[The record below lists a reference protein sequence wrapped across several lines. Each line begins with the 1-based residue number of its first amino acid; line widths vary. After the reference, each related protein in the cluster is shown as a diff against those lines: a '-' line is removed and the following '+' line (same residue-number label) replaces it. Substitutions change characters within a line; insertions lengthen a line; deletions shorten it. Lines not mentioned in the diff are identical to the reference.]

1 MLAITL
7 YDTVL
12 WLHITAVIVAFGA
25 LFAYPVF
32 FAVNAGSPI
41 TERASL
47 HRLQIAFSKRITGP
61 AIGVV
66 LIAGIYLATQRD
78 QGSEPWVAIAFVM
91 LLVIAGLGATVLRR
105 AEQGMIDSATAGDEP
120 AYAAALGTARLWTL
134 VTLVLVV
141 VTIFDMTAKPFS

>member
-1 MLAITL
+1 MFAITF

-12 WLHITAVIVAFGA
+12 WLHITAVVVAFGG

-32 FAVNAGSPI
+32 LDVNARAPLA
-41 TERASL
+41 ERPGF
-47 HRLQIAFSKRITGP
+47 HRLQIAFSKKVTGP
-61 AIGVV
+61 TIGVV
-66 LIAGIYLATQRD
+66 LITGIYLATQRD

-120 AYAAALGTARLWTL
+120 AYAAALGSARLWTF
-134 VTLVLVV
+134 VTLALVV
-141 VTIFDMTAKPFS
+141 FTIFDMTAKPFT